1 MRYDSVHKESG
12 ETVVIPPAP
21 QPGTTARVHLIL
33 TPNSSLDAHWN
44 NEASHSELWIDPPP
58 GWSVDQNHQH
68 LEIGAEDVSDE
79 TRHLEFEVAVPNS
92 AERGGTLSGYLLY
105 YACEGASG
113 VCVYRRQNLHIP
125 ITTDQEAVGLAG

>member
-44 NEASHSELWIDPPP
+44 NEAS
-58 GWSVDQNHQH
+58 
-68 LEIGAEDVSDE
+68 LEIGAGDVSDE